1 MDSAW
6 FQIHAGRS
14 VRSESNSGAWDDVG
28 HAQHRPLG
36 QLVLYGLGRR
46 DPAWGI
52 QYVVA
57 AWN

>member
-6 FQIHAGRS
+6 FQIHADRS

-36 QLVLYGLGRR
+36 QLVLYGLG
-46 DPAWGI
+46 
-52 QYVVA
+52 
-57 AWN
+57 